1 MDSPRQL
8 PPMPTRFQE
17 TSPLEHRFRG
27 ENPLRTLL
35 FLYRG
40 ERRRLLAGTVFFVIK
55 HSPVWMMPL
64 LTANIID
71 IIAQPDRHAL
81 SELWINAGVLVG
93 LLLQNVPMHF
103 WYMRAVSRAVRT
115 LETRLRSAL
124 CRRLQHLSIGY
135 YASQSAGVLQSK
147 VLRDVES
154 IEQLTRLVFDSGL
167 SALTNLG
174 FALVITAVRAPWFLV
189 FFLLTVPVATM
200 VVYALRASLTASNT
214 AFRREIEQMSSRV
227 TEMTHLI
234 PITRAHGLEASALE
248 RVDQSIE
255 RVRDAALEVDATNAT
270 FGALAWVTFNLFNM
284 ACLVFAAL
292 VYARHW
298 LPITLGD
305 VVMLTTYFALMTNSV
320 LTLVS
325 TAPQATKGLEAI
337 RSIGEVL
344 QCPDLELNEGKAL
357 VAAVRG
363 EFTFEAVS
371 YRYPG
376 AEAAAIENFDL
387 RVQPGETVALVGPSG
402 AGKSTV
408 LNLAIG
414 FLRPTAG
421 RILIDG
427 QDMGGLDLRTYRRFV
442 SVVPQESILFDG
454 SIREN
459 VTYGMKGVPDATVVA
474 ALQSANAWE
483 FVSPLPEGI
492 ATTVGEKGAR
502 LSGGQKQRL
511 AIARALIR
519 DPRVLILDEATSA
532 LDTETERLI
541 QEALERLMV
550 GRTTLVVAHR
560 LSTIR
565 RAHRIIVLN
574 HARVVEVGTHESLL
588 ESGGL
593 YAQLHQQQ
601 AGAPAGAAGVA
612 GAE

>member
-1 MDSPRQL
+1 VP
-8 PPMPTRFQE
+8 
-17 TSPLEHRFRG
+17 
-27 ENPLRTLL
+27 
-35 FLYRG
+35 
-40 ERRRLLAGTVFFVIK
+40 
-55 HSPVWMMPL
+55 
-64 LTANIID
+64 
-71 IIAQPDRHAL
+71 IA
-81 SELWINAGVLVG
+81 
-93 LLLQNVPMHF
+93 
-103 WYMRAVSRAVRT
+103 
-115 LETRLRSAL
+115 
-124 CRRLQHLSIGY
+124 
-135 YASQSAGVLQSK
+135 
-147 VLRDVES
+147 
-154 IEQLTRLVFDSGL
+154 
-167 SALTNLG
+167 
-174 FALVITAVRAPWFLV
+174 
-189 FFLLTVPVATM
+189 AT

-234 PITRAHGLEASALE
+234 PITRAHGLEISALE

-255 RVRDAALEVDATNAT
+255 RVRDAALQVDATNAT

-284 ACLVFAAL
+284 ACLVFAAW

-371 YRYPG
+371 FRYPE
-376 AEAAAIENFDL
+376 AETAAIENFDL

-421 RILIDG
+421 RILLDG
-427 QDMGGLDLRTYRRFV
+427 QDMAGLDLRAYRRFV

-459 VTYGMKGVPDATVVA
+459 VTYGM
-474 ALQSANAWE
+474 
-483 FVSPLPEGI
+483 
-492 ATTVGEKGAR
+492 
-502 LSGGQKQRL
+502 
-511 AIARALIR
+511 
-519 DPRVLILDEATSA
+519 
-532 LDTETERLI
+532 
-541 QEALERLMV
+541 
-550 GRTTLVVAHR
+550 
-560 LSTIR
+560 
-565 RAHRIIVLN
+565 
-574 HARVVEVGTHESLL
+574 
-588 ESGGL
+588 
-593 YAQLHQQQ
+593 
-601 AGAPAGAAGVA
+601 
-612 GAE
+612 

>member
-1 MDSPRQL
+1 
-8 PPMPTRFQE
+8 MPTRFQE

-40 ERRRLLAGTVFFVIK
+40 ERRRLLAGAVFFVIK

-135 YASQSAGVLQSK
+135 YARQSAGVLQSK

-154 IEQLTRLVFDSGL
+154 VEQLTRMVFDSGL

-189 FFLLTVPVATM
+189 FFLLTVPIATA

-234 PITRAHGLEASALE
+234 PITRAHGLETSALE

-255 RVRDAALEVDATNAT
+255 RVRDAALQVDATNAT

-284 ACLVFAAL
+284 ACLVFAAW

-371 YRYPG
+371 FRYPE

-427 QDMGGLDLRTYRRFV
+427 QDMAGLDLRSYRRFV

-574 HARVVEVGTHESLL
+574 HARVVEAGTHESLL
-588 ESGGL
+588 AAGGL

-601 AGAPAGAAGVA
+601 AGLSAVEGGIA
-612 GAE
+612 GAERKETATTNV

>member
-1 MDSPRQL
+1 
-8 PPMPTRFQE
+8 
-17 TSPLEHRFRG
+17 
-27 ENPLRTLL
+27 
-35 FLYRG
+35 
-40 ERRRLLAGTVFFVIK
+40 
-55 HSPVWMMPL
+55 
-64 LTANIID
+64 
-71 IIAQPDRHAL
+71 
-81 SELWINAGVLVG
+81 
-93 LLLQNVPMHF
+93 
-103 WYMRAVSRAVRT
+103 
-115 LETRLRSAL
+115 
-124 CRRLQHLSIGY
+124 
-135 YASQSAGVLQSK
+135 
-147 VLRDVES
+147 
-154 IEQLTRLVFDSGL
+154 
-167 SALTNLG
+167 
-174 FALVITAVRAPWFLV
+174 
-189 FFLLTVPVATM
+189 
-200 VVYALRASLTASNT
+200 
-214 AFRREIEQMSSRV
+214 
-227 TEMTHLI
+227 
-234 PITRAHGLEASALE
+234 
-248 RVDQSIE
+248 
-255 RVRDAALEVDATNAT
+255 
-270 FGALAWVTFNLFNM
+270 
-284 ACLVFAAL
+284 

-357 VAAVRG
+357 VTAVRG

-371 YRYPG
+371 FRYPG
-376 AEAAAIENFDL
+376 AEAAAIEDFDL

-421 RILIDG
+421 RILLDG
-427 QDMGGLDLRTYRRFV
+427 QDMAGLDLRAYRRFV

-574 HARVVEVGTHESLL
+574 HARVVEAGTHESLL
-588 ESGGL
+588 AAGGL

-601 AGAPAGAAGVA
+601 AGLSAVEGGIA
-612 GAE
+612 GAERKETATTNV